1 MQAELCKE
9 AATPDLTMP
18 LATSRR
24 TTVFSTGTRS
34 MSALA
39 DAKRMAATHTT
50 CTMVAKQTGSSTEN
64 HLLINFLRESANPLQ
79 PSNCADAPYQIYA
92 RKCIKLLYKTAEQKC
107 VVIVR
112 QIHLAYNEPIRE
124 PSAEEIKRH
133 MTQIDRSRPATIQEK
148 HPLVEYSP

>member
-1 MQAELCKE
+1 MQAELCNE
-9 AATPDLTMP
+9 APTPDLTMP
-18 LATSRR
+18 LATSPP
-24 TTVFSTGTRS
+24 SS
-34 MSALA
+34 PLA
-39 DAKRMAATHTT
+39 HGQCQHWRMPKEWRQLTPLAPWSQNKLDHPL
-50 CTMVAKQTGSSTEN
+50 KN
-64 HLLINFLRESANPLQ
+64 LLINFLRESANPLQ

-92 RKCIKLLYKTAEQKC
+92 RKCIKLLCKTAEQKC

-133 MTQIDRSRPATIQEK
+133 MRQIDRSRPATIQEK